1 VSTEALTPGTR
12 AGFDLDRPW
21 QLHPQVSVRPERF
34 GALLYHFGTR
44 RLSFLKSPALL
55 AVVRALGEA
64 PSARAACESAGVAEA
79 ELPAYA
85 NALET
90 LAASRMICARVGS

>member
-1 VSTEALTPGTR
+1 
-12 AGFDLDRPW
+12 
-21 QLHPQVSVRPERF
+21 VRPERF

-55 AVVRALGEA
+55 TVVSSLTEA
-64 PSARAACESAGVAEA
+64 PSAREACRLAGISDA

-85 NALET
+85 AALAT
-90 LAASRMICARVGS
+90 LASSQMICPRVSS